1 MDIKID
7 SELANKIY
15 DDGLKDTIKE
25 TSNVISLVPRA
36 IKAALEPLEIWIL
49 KKEYNIKETKLL
61 LEKKLYKLF
70 LIL

>member
-1 MDIKID
+1 MKIKID

-36 IKAALEPLEIWIL
+36 IKAALET
-49 KKEYNIKETKLL
+49 N
-61 LEKKLYKLF
+61 
-70 LIL
+70 